1 MEQMEDLRE
10 KIQFPSLPEVY
21 QALETSSEGLSQT
34 EAEARLQIYGQN
46 ALTKVDRKH
55 LPDFAANFTHLMALL
70 LWAGGLMTFVAGMP
84 ELGHCHLD
92 G

>member
-55 LPDFAANFTHLMALL
+55 LPDFAANFRI
-70 LWAGGLMTFVAGMP
+70 
-84 ELGHCHLD
+84 
-92 G
+92 